1 MNSRILHTGHST
13 DGGQVG
19 SWLFLLLFPRLQEC
33 FRWGTSFEDLE
44 VYLVPSARKK
54 HRVPG
59 LLCLL
64 SLHCGKRDIHQ
75 WQAGMAIVPRE
86 LGFPV
91 PKKRDVFSQG
101 FSLLTRSIKFLSLS
115 QTVLSAFANYWY
127 IF

>member
-33 FRWGTSFEDLE
+33 FRGGTSFEDLE
-44 VYLVPSARKK
+44 VYLVPSAQKK
-54 HRVPG
+54 HRVAG

-64 SLHCGKRDIHQ
+64 SLHCGKRDIHL

-91 PKKRDVFSQG
+91 PKNG
-101 FSLLTRSIKFLSLS
+101 TYSLRAFL
-115 QTVLSAFANYWY
+115 F
-127 IF
+127 